1 MPVDACEIERI
12 AASDLNLA
20 CEKARELVAD
30 HLDDEASAVL
40 LRDIV
45 QQLAA
50 EQRPALE
57 DSELVG
63 ALPDVRTAA
72 RLFETGEDEQAEIL
86 LRKHLSTHRND
97 PPAMRLM
104 AQIAAKCGFF
114 ANAERI
120 ARRALQIDP
129 NSIDIRLTLAR
140 ILFFHGSEQE
150 GVNAV
155 EQALELVGEAIRLDG
170 KHKAALNLKANFLSH
185 LRRPTEAIAA
195 FGEAVRANPL
205 DTDAWIAAGT
215 VRRNLGHVGHAVA
228 AFRTALA
235 IDPLASRGWLE
246 LTNLKTVKL
255 FPSDTPLIESALDL
269 DRELDDSQR
278 AELHFSLF
286 KAYDDSGDHQAA
298 ARHLAEG
305 NALKRQLH
313 PYDAEI
319 VTKDVD
325 RSIATYTDNFF
336 SDRKL
341 VGSETDEIIFI
352 IGMYRAGSTL
362 VEQILSSH
370 SKVEGTEELPYVL
383 QAATEI
389 GAAKPGE
396 TIEGF
401 MATANSDQLDGM
413 ARTLLQLCRKHKKTN
428 RPYFIDKN
436 PANWRYLGM
445 IHALLPKARF
455 IDVRRNPLDC
465 GFANYA
471 QHYNAGAAFSYDQ
484 RDIAH
489 YYADYVRLMRH
500 FAPLLPNQYHRVI
513 YEDLVD
519 QPEREI
525 RRLIDFLGL
534 EFEESCLRFFETDR
548 PIYTPSAQQVRRP
561 INRSGL
567 DKWRPYAPWL
577 QQLVA
582 ELGDLPS
589 SYRN

>member
-1 MPVDACEIERI
+1 MAAGASEIDEL
-12 AASDLNLA
+12 AASDPVLA
-20 CEKARELVAD
+20 CQKARELVAAD
-30 HLDDEASAVL
+30 PDDEASAVL
-40 LRDIV
+40 LRGIV
-45 QQLAA
+45 QQLKA
-50 EQRPALE
+50 EQESAFD
-57 DSELVG
+57 DSEL
-63 ALPDVRTAA
+63 AKAHPDVRAA
-72 RLFETGEDEQAEIL
+72 ERLIEAGEDEQAEIL
-86 LRKHLSTHRND
+86 LRKHLSTHRDD

-104 AQIAAKCGFF
+104 AKIAAKCGFF

-129 NSIDIRLTLAR
+129 SSIDIRLTLAR
-140 ILFFHGSEQE
+140 ILFFHGSEQKT
-150 GVNAV
+150 VNAV
-155 EQALELVGEAIRLDG
+155 EQATELVEEAIRLNH
-170 KHKAALNLKANFLSH
+170 KHKEAHNLRANLLSH

-195 FGEAVRANPL
+195 FDEAVRANPL
-205 DTDAWIAAGT
+205 DTDAWLAAGT
-215 VRRNLGHVGHAVA
+215 VRRNLGHVGLAVA

-246 LTNLKTVKL
+246 LSNLKTVKL
-255 FPSDTPLIESALDL
+255 FPSDTPLIESALDFDHDL
-269 DRELDDSQR
+269 DESQR

-286 KAYDDSGDHQAA
+286 KAYDDSGDHEAA
-298 ARHLAEG
+298 AQHLADG
-305 NALKRQLH
+305 NALKRKLH
-313 PYDAEI
+313 PYDAET
-319 VTKDVD
+319 VTRDVD
-325 RSIATYTDNFF
+325 RSIETYTPDFF
-336 SDRKL
+336 SSTNTA
-341 VGSETDEIIFI
+341 GSSSDEIIFI

-370 SKVEGTEELPYVL
+370 SQVEGTEELPYVL

-389 GAAKPGE
+389 AAAKPGE
-396 TIEGF
+396 TTEGF
-401 MATANSDQLDGM
+401 TATANAEQLEGM
-413 ARTLLQLCRKHKKTN
+413 ARTLLQLSRKHKKTD

-436 PANWRYLGM
+436 PANWRYLGLV
-445 IHALLPKARF
+445 HALLPKARF

-471 QHYNAGAAFSYDQ
+471 QHYNAGATFSYDQ
-484 RDIAH
+484 RDIAR

-500 FAPLLPNQYHRVI
+500 FGPLLPDQYYRVI

-525 RRLIDFLGL
+525 RRLLDFLGL

-561 INRSGL
+561 INRSGI

-577 QQLVA
+577 KELVA

-589 SYRN
+589 NYRN

>member
-1 MPVDACEIERI
+1 MPLDASEIERL
-12 AASDLNLA
+12 AASDLSLA
-20 CEKARELVAD
+20 CEKARELVSA

-40 LRDIV
+40 LRDV
-45 QQLAA
+45 VRQLAGEQQPAA
-50 EQRPALE
+50 EDP
-57 DSELVG
+57 EL
-63 ALPDVRTAA
+63 AATQPDVRNAA

-86 LRKHLSTHRND
+86 LRGHLAKHRND

-104 AQIAAKCGFF
+104 AQIAAKCGFY

-120 ARRALQIDP
+120 ARRALQVEP
-129 NSIDIRLTLAR
+129 NSIDTRLTLAR
-140 ILFFHGSEQE
+140 ILFFHGSEQQAAN
-150 GVNAV
+150 GV
-155 EQALELVGEAIRLDG
+155 EQALELVDEAIHLEG

-195 FGEAVRANPL
+195 FGEAVRANPT
-205 DTDAWIAAGT
+205 DTEAWIAAGT
-215 VRRNLGHVGHAVA
+215 VRRNLGHLGDAVA

-246 LTNLKTVKL
+246 LSNLKTVKL

-278 AELHFSLF
+278 SELHFSLF

-298 ARHLAEG
+298 ADHLAKG

-313 PYDAEI
+313 PYDAEA
-319 VTKDVD
+319 VTREVD
-325 RSIATYTDNFF
+325 LSIATYTGDFF
-336 SDRKL
+336 AGRNIAASS
-341 VGSETDEIIFI
+341 GDEIIFI

-362 VEQILSSH
+362 VEQILASH

-389 GAAKPGE
+389 QKVKPGE
-396 TIEGF
+396 TVEGF
-401 MATANSDQLDGM
+401 IATASPEQVAGM
-413 ARTLLQLCRKHKKTN
+413 ARTLLQLSRKHKKTD

-436 PANWRYLGM
+436 PANWRYLGL
-445 IHALLPKARF
+445 IHALLPGARF

-471 QHYNAGAAFSYDQ
+471 QHYNAGATFSYDQ
-484 RDIAH
+484 RDIAR

-500 FAPLLPNQYHRVI
+500 FEPLLPGQYYRVI

-525 RRLIDFLGL
+525 RKLIDFLGL
-534 EFEESCLRFFETDR
+534 GFEESCIRFFETDR

-561 INRSGL
+561 INRAGI

-577 QQLVA
+577 KPLVA

-589 SYRN
+589 NYRS